1 MAPQNSRLIILWDFN
16 KLISVASGEK
26 MNDSGFL
33 FENQSPK
40 IYTVSALTEEIK
52 EVLEGHFDFVWV
64 EGEISNFRSPSS
76 GHYYMVLK
84 DEKAQIRAVM
94 FRPQTRYL
102 KFTPEDGMKVI
113 AQGRI
118 GIYPPRGE
126 YQIILDYLEPLGI
139 GALALAFEQLKKK
152 LAAEGLFDE
161 ETKRPLPFLPQ
172 RVAVITSPTGAAIRD
187 FLKIIHR
194 RFANIEIIVIPVK
207 VQGDEAT
214 AEMVEALETVNRE
227 LRVDVVVLTRGGGS
241 LEDLWAFNQ
250 EELARAIR
258 ASHIPVV
265 SAVGHEIDIT
275 ISDLAADLRAPTP
288 SAAAELLVIEKE
300 SLIERLKEIRGRLE
314 SHTKAYL
321 SNLNQ
326 RIMLLAKGLRD
337 PRKRMAETWMRL
349 DELHGWLLRL
359 MDLAIKERQKNMT
372 AQGRALL
379 LYSPIKLLGSLE
391 QRIDFQRRALILMI
405 LKRLKE
411 NRMGLSH
418 LGERLKDLNPT
429 SVMERGYSITRK
441 LPERIIL
448 RDVSGLKKGDH
459 VNITLAK
466 GELDCQIEKITSPKK

>member
-1 MAPQNSRLIILWDFN
+1 
-16 KLISVASGEK
+16 

-33 FENQSPK
+33 FGNQSPK
-40 IYTVSALTEEIK
+40 IYTVSALTEEVK
-52 EVLEGHFDFVWV
+52 DLLEEHFDFVWV

-113 AQGRI
+113 VQGRI
-118 GIYPPRGE
+118 GVYQPRGE

-139 GALALAFEQLKKK
+139 GALALAFEQLKEK
-152 LAAEGLFDE
+152 LAAEGLFNE
-161 ETKRPLPFLPQ
+161 EIKRPLPFLPQ

-194 RFANIEIIVIPVK
+194 RFANIEIIVVPVK

-214 AEMVEALETVNRE
+214 AEMVEALDTVNRE
-227 LRVDVVVLTRGGGS
+227 LNVDVIVLTRGGGS

-250 EELARAIR
+250 EELALAIR
-258 ASHIPVV
+258 ASRIPVV

-288 SAAAELLVIEKE
+288 SAAAELIVMEKE
-300 SLIERLKEIRGRLE
+300 SLVERFNGMRGRLE
-314 SHTKAYL
+314 LYTKTYL

-326 RIMLLAKGLRD
+326 QLALLARGLRD
-337 PRKRMAETWMRL
+337 PRKGIADSWMRL
-349 DELHGWLLRL
+349 DELHGWLLKL
-359 MDLAIKERQKNMT
+359 IDLTIKEHQKNMR
-372 AQGRALL
+372 GESRALL

-391 QRIDFQRRALILMI
+391 QQINFQKRALTLMI

-411 NRMGLSH
+411 NRMALSH
-418 LGERLKDLNPT
+418 FGERLKDLNPR

-441 LPERIIL
+441 LPEEVIL
-448 RDVSGLKKGDH
+448 KDVASLTTGDH
-459 VNITLAK
+459 VGVTLAK
-466 GELDCQIEKITSPKK
+466 GELVCQIEKITKPRKERKIH

>member
-1 MAPQNSRLIILWDFN
+1 
-16 KLISVASGEK
+16 

-40 IYTVSALTEEIK
+40 IYTVSALTEEVK
-52 EVLEGHFDFVWV
+52 DLLEEHFDFVWV

-113 AQGRI
+113 VQGRI
-118 GIYPPRGE
+118 GVYQPRGE

-139 GALALAFEQLKKK
+139 GALALAFEQLKEK

-161 ETKRPLPFLPQ
+161 EIKRPLPFLPQ

-194 RFANIEIIVIPVK
+194 RFANIEIIVVPVK

-214 AEMVEALETVNRE
+214 AEMVEALGTVNRE
-227 LRVDVVVLTRGGGS
+227 LNVDVIVLTRGGGS

-250 EELARAIR
+250 EELALAIR
-258 ASHIPVV
+258 ASRVPVV

-288 SAAAELLVIEKE
+288 SAAAELIVMEKE
-300 SLIERLKEIRGRLE
+300 SLVERFKDTRGRLE
-314 SHTKAYL
+314 LHTKTYL
-321 SNLNQ
+321 STLNQ
-326 RIMLLAKGLRD
+326 QLTLLAKGLRD
-337 PRKRMAETWMRL
+337 PRKGIADSWMRL
-349 DELHGWLLRL
+349 DELHGWLLKL
-359 MDLAIKERQKNMT
+359 IDLTIKERQKNMR
-372 AQGRALL
+372 GESRALL

-391 QRIDFQRRALILMI
+391 QRINFHRRALSLMM

-411 NRMGLSH
+411 NRMTLSH
-418 LGERLKDLNPT
+418 FGERLKDLNPS

-441 LPERIIL
+441 LPEKIIL
-448 RDVSGLKKGDH
+448 KDVSGLKKGDL
-459 VNITLAK
+459 VGVTLAK
-466 GELDCQIEKITSPKK
+466 GALVCQIEKVTRPRK